1 MQIMPG
7 AFFCTAIFD
16 SGAGGSWVCRC
27 DVWNLLRKCFKVFM
41 KLKPLG
47 IHPRYFKQKVNI
59 QSTSLMQKYL
69 YNYDD
74 SYIHVA
80 DECSVDK
87 AHGFTVDSYR
97 FGRCHLF
104 AQALSEAK
112 GLPIG
117 IFASMGEVAFV
128 EGPCMLLVHAF
139 CYLNEHEVI
148 DVQGIR
154 SKQDMLAAYDNGE
167 GVFEISGDQ
176 ALETIDSMK
185 LFEPEDEAEKQALAR
200 HILQMQ
206 RHGLLKPGQLEEEL
220 YSHRRFF

>member
-1 MQIMPG
+1 
-7 AFFCTAIFD
+7 
-16 SGAGGSWVCRC
+16 
-27 DVWNLLRKCFKVFM
+27 
-41 KLKPLG
+41 
-47 IHPRYFKQKVNI
+47 
-59 QSTSLMQKYL
+59 MQKYL

-74 SYIHVA
+74 TYIHVA
-80 DECSVDK
+80 DEYSVDR

-154 SKQDMLAAYDNGE
+154 RKKDMLAAYDNGE
-167 GVFEISGDQ
+167 GVFELSGEQ
-176 ALETIDSMK
+176 ALEAIEEMK
-185 LFEPEDEAEKQALAR
+185 LFEAEDEVEKTGVSQAHPANAAAWPVKAWAAGGR
-200 HILQMQ
+200 ALQ
-206 RHGLLKPGQLEEEL
+206 P
-220 YSHRRFF
+220 